1 MKRSDAVAALGALAQ
16 DTRIDIFRILMKGGP
31 AGLPA
36 GEISSRLR
44 LPPPTLS
51 FHLSQLCHAGLT
63 SARRVGRSIIY
74 TANFGAMNGLLA
86 YLTEDCCGGRP
97 EICLPAARGTNRN
110 QPQTCGETARR
121 SA

>member
-16 DTRIDIFRILMKGGP
+16 DTRIDIFRMLMKAGP

-36 GEISSRLR
+36 GDISSRLQ

-63 SARRVGRSIIY
+63 SARRAGRSIIY
-74 TANFGAMNGLLA
+74 TANFRAMNGLLA
-86 YLTEDCCGGRP
+86 YLTDDCCGGRP
-97 EICLPAARGTNRN
+97 EICLPAASGSNRTRTE
-110 QPQTCGETARR
+110 TCGEAAKRR
-121 SA
+121 A